1 MTELKRCKD
10 CVYHKDYESV
20 FDWIS
25 SRIFGFPTL
34 HKCFHP
40 DRWKDVNYVNGTVS
54 PNTLCAI
61 ERCSGSCGRI
71 GKNYEARK

>member
-1 MTELKRCKD
+1 MTDLKLCKD
-10 CVYHKDYESV
+10 CAHHKDYEGV

-34 HKCFHP
+34 DKCFHP
-40 DRWKDVNYVNGTVS
+40 DRWKNVDYVNGTVS
-54 PNTLCAI
+54 PYTTCST

-71 GKNYEARK
+71 GKNYEER